1 MDFAGIAFGLQAAP
15 TRIANNEEIKGTKQA
30 EINPDIRD
38 GGPCRTRTYN
48 QLIKSQ
54 LLYQVELTARKNEC
68 K

>member
-1 MDFAGIAFGLQAAP
+1 MGFLGIAFGLQAAP
-15 TRIANNEEIKGTKQA
+15 TRIANNEEIKVTKQA
-30 EINPDIRD
+30 EINLDIRD

-54 LLYQVELTARKNEC
+54 LLYQVELTARKYEC